1 MRIVGCGSL
10 VFRTVIG
17 VAITLGG
24 GAAWADTFPPN
35 PDDEF
40 TRQWALHNTGQEF
53 GPAKCSTGTGGCSVA
68 GDLLQSMIGTADA
81 DIDAPFA
88 WDRETG
94 DGSVLVAIIDTGAIL
109 AGGHGNLFP
118 NLWVNEPEVPPVLG
132 GTGVPGVDDDGNGYV
147 DDLYGYDFCAV
158 NPDPTGGPPNAPCTI
173 GSAELPAE
181 DTSPGDHP
189 SLGHGTHLAGIVG
202 ALGNSTRGTNGVAWD
217 VEILPIKAF
226 HFAFGTGSGPPGTGT
241 ILGTCGSVVKAVDY
255 AIANDADVILMG
267 WVLADRG
274 MAGGCHNGVSDLLQD
289 ALDRANTAG
298 ILVVAAAGDD
308 GANINGV
315 NNPTTQP
322 GSYPLGNILTVG
334 ATTPND
340 EPATVATTTPY
351 DNTSTTPPSG
361 ADGNFYETFDVPFA
375 SNFGTPVDVAAPGV
389 AILSTL
395 PRFGIGAPTILDRG
409 YGAGTGQAA
418 AFVAGAAALIWSVNP
433 VLTSNTVKSLIA
445 QKADLLT
452 SLSGKTAGPAG
463 KGRRLNVSNS
473 LPDQCSDGFDNDGDG
488 GVDYGTG
495 PGNDIGC
502 LGVFWAEED
511 PECQDGLDN
520 EASPDGK
527 IDFDGGAS
535 VNGGVPIAAADP
547 ECAGTPVDQSE
558 TPSGCGVGF
567 ELAFVL
573 PPLIGALARARR
585 RRASP
590 AGGRPADCA

>member
-1 MRIVGCGSL
+1 MRIVRCGSL

-17 VAITLGG
+17 VAITLCG
-24 GAAWADTFPPN
+24 GAAGADTFPPN

-118 NLWVNEPEVPPVLG
+118 NLWVNEPEVPPTLG

-147 DDLYGYDFCAV
+147 DDLYGYDFCAT
-158 NPDPTGGPPNAPCTI
+158 NPNPANPLPNAPCTQ
-173 GSAELPAE
+173 GSAEIPAE
-181 DTSPGDHP
+181 DTSPSDHP
-189 SLGHGTHLAGIVG
+189 SLGQGTHLAGIVG

-241 ILGTCGSVVKAVDY
+241 ILGTCSSVKKSIDY

-274 MAGGCHNGVSDLLQD
+274 MEGGCHNGVSDVVED
-289 ALDRANTAG
+289 AISQAQAAG
-298 ILVVAAAGDD
+298 ILVVTAAGDD
-308 GANINGV
+308 GAGINGV
-315 NNPTTQP
+315 NDATTQP
-322 GSYPLGNILTVG
+322 GSYLLGNILNVA

-340 EPATVATTTPY
+340 ELATVANTTPY

-361 ADGNFYETFDVPFA
+361 ADGDFYETFDVPFA
-375 SNFGTPVDVAAPGV
+375 SNFGTTAVDVAAPGV

-433 VLTSNTVKSLIA
+433 VLGYNSVRSGII
-445 QKADLLT
+445 QRADLLA
-452 SLSGKTAGPAG
+452 SLSGKTSGPSG

-473 LPDQCSDGFDNDGDG
+473 LPDQCLDGVDNDGDG
-488 GVDYGTG
+488 GIDFGTG

-502 LGVFWAEED
+502 LGTTFAVED
-511 PECQDGLDN
+511 PQCQDGDDN
-520 EASPDGK
+520 EPSPDGK
-527 IDFDGGAS
+527 VDFDGGAS

-547 ECAGTPVDQSE
+547 DCSG
-558 TPSGCGVGF
+558 PSDGNESPSSCGVGF

-573 PPLIGALARARR
+573 PPLFGALARARR
-585 RRASP
+585 RRMV
-590 AGGRPADCA
+590 